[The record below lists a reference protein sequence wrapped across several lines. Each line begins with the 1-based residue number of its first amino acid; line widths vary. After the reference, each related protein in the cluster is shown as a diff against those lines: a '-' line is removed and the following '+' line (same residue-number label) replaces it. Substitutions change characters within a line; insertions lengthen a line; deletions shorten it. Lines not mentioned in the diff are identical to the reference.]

1 VQETDAKDIDWNSE
15 EGKQATERLNSFL
28 RHIDRTAARD
38 GHVRKVV
45 PIGTDDD
52 GQELKII
59 TWGKP

>member
-1 VQETDAKDIDWNSE
+1 VQNPDGSDFDWNSP
-15 EGKQATERLNSFL
+15 EGKQATERLNRFL
-28 RHIDRTAARD
+28 ENVDKTAPE
-38 GHVRKVV
+38 GYVRKVV

>member
-1 VQETDAKDIDWNSE
+1 MVSDNFDWKSE
-15 EGKQATERLNSFL
+15 EGRQATERLNSFL
-28 RHIDRTAARD
+28 RHIDKTAAQD
-38 GHVRKVV
+38 GLVRKVV

>member
-1 VQETDAKDIDWNSE
+1 MEVDWNSE
-15 EGKQATERLNSFL
+15 EGKQATARLDSLL
-28 RHIDRTAARD
+28 RHIDKSAPA

-45 PIGTDDD
+45 PIGKDDD

>member
-1 VQETDAKDIDWNSE
+1 MDTDNFDWNSD
-15 EGKQATERLNSFL
+15 EGKQAKERWDSLL
-28 RHIDRTAARD
+28 RNIDKTAAKD